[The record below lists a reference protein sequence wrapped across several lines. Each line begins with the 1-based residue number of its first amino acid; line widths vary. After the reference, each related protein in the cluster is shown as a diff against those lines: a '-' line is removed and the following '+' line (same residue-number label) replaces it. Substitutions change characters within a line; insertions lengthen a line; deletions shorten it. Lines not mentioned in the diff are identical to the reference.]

1 MRTLVIYLRLALIT
15 AIVITYPLLIQIAYA
30 KSPYSEGDGE
40 AILIE
45 GYRTSVADGQS
56 VDLGGRR
63 PINTK

>member
-45 GYRTSVADGQS
+45 GSGTYHRKIST
-56 VDLGGRR
+56 DLSL
-63 PINTK
+63 IHI